1 MLADIAEAIRESNR
15 ENNLEIIR
23 SINDVGEVLYEE
35 QQRTTDEVSRQNQIE
50 GALADNVIQI
60 SENSSATEEGG
71 EGTRDNPVVTAIDKV
86 NASILSLREI
96 FVSMAEA
103 AARERLQDQE
113 DASEESGDDDSEPSS
128 KPSPFSD
135 AFNAGKKDPFGF
147 KRRFNS
153 IKRAITTRVL
163 GLLTVAGRI
172 TGVFTGMF
180 KLVTGIF
187 GRIFAV
193 VTGIVMGVDQ
203 AIKDFTNM
211 EGDLFDK
218 LTAGIFGFIEG
229 FSKIITVPL
238 DYLKRAIA
246 WISGKLGFEQFE
258 EMLNSF
264 SIAEEFEKLMDKMLG
279 FVLEIKDYIVSSGG
293 GLVSGGLRMLGFD
306 ESADKV
312 DAMVSESTAT
322 SAEDRVSSMR
332 EKDDGK
338 FGSGLMIGKEAI
350 DKSLSSRQVS
360 SEIAMQTPLG
370 DGPPMVVN
378 NYTSAPTSVN
388 TQNNIDQSGPQSVS
402 SPISGNSS
410 QSDAW
415 AM

>member
-35 QQRTTDEVSRQNQIE
+35 QQRTTDEVSRQTAME
-50 GALADNVIQI
+50 SVNVLDFARREEASVIG
-60 SENSSATEEGG
+60 ETESSG
-71 EGTRDNPVVTAIDKV
+71 DNPVVTAIDKV

-113 DASEESGDDDSEPSS
+113 DASEESGDGDSEPST

-147 KRRFNS
+147 KKRFNS
-153 IKRAITTRVL
+153 IKKAISTKVL
-163 GLLTVAGRI
+163 SLLTVAGRI

-211 EGDLFDK
+211 EGDLYDK

-238 DYLKRAIA
+238 DYLKKAIA

-279 FVLEIKDYIVSSGG
+279 FILGIKDFIVEKGG
-293 GLVSGGLRMLGFD
+293 SLISGGLRLLGFD
-306 ESADKV
+306 EKADAV
-312 DAMVSESTAT
+312 DAVVEEATKT
-322 SAEDRVSSMR
+322 SASDRVSSMR

-338 FGSGLMIGKEAI
+338 LGGGFAIAAKTIGK
-350 DKSLSSRQVS
+350 SGSSTQVS

-378 NYTSAPTSVN
+378 NYTSAPTNVS
-388 TQNNIDQSGPQSVS
+388 TQTNVDQSGPQGVA
-402 SPISGNSS
+402 SPIAGNSS

>member
-1 MLADIAEAIRESNR
+1 MLAELAEAIKESNR

-35 QQRTTDEVSRQNQIE
+35 QQRTTDEISRQTQIE
-50 GALADNVIQI
+50 GALSDNVIQI
-60 SENSSATEEGG
+60 SENPSVSEENDIESGV
-71 EGTRDNPVVTAIDKV
+71 DNNPVVAAINTV
-86 NASILSLREI
+86 NQSILSLREI
-96 FVSMAEA
+96 FIGMAEA
-103 AARERLQDQE
+103 AAREDLQDQE
-113 DASEESGDDDSEPSS
+113 NENEESDDEPTS
-128 KPSPFSD
+128 KPSPFRD
-135 AFNAGKKDPFGF
+135 AFNEGRKDPFNLK
-147 KRRFNS
+147 KRFRS
-153 IKRAITTRVL
+153 IKASIRNKVM
-163 GLLTVAGRI
+163 GLLTIAGRM

-238 DYLKRAIA
+238 DYLKKAIA
-246 WISGKLGFEQFE
+246 WIAGKLGFEQFE

-264 SIAEEFEKLMDKMLG
+264 SIAEEFEKLMEKMLG
-279 FVLEIKDYIVSSGG
+279 FILGIKDSVLSTGG
-293 GLVSGGLRMLGFD
+293 NILSKGLRLIGQD
-306 ESADKV
+306 ETADKV
-312 DAMVSESTAT
+312 DAFVSERTST
-322 SAEDRVSSMR
+322 SAEDRVSAMKER
-332 EKDDGK
+332 DDGK
-338 FGSGLMIGKEAI
+338 LGSGIMGVIEKTGTN
-350 DKSLSSRQVS
+350 RQVS
-360 SEIAMQTPLG
+360 AEIAMQTPLG

-388 TQNNIDQSGPQSVS
+388 TQNNIDQSGPQSVA
-402 SPISGNSS
+402 SPVSGNSS

>member
-35 QQRTTDEVSRQNQIE
+35 QQRTTDEVSRQTAME
-50 GALADNVIQI
+50 SVNVLDFARREEASVIG
-60 SENSSATEEGG
+60 ETESSG
-71 EGTRDNPVVTAIDKV
+71 DNPVVTAIDKV

-113 DASEESGDDDSEPSS
+113 DASEESGDGDSEPST

-147 KRRFNS
+147 KKRFNS
-153 IKRAITTRVL
+153 IKRAISTKVL
-163 GLLTVAGRI
+163 SLLTVAGRI

-211 EGDLFDK
+211 EGDLYDK

-238 DYLKRAIA
+238 DYLKKAIA

-279 FVLEIKDYIVSSGG
+279 FILGIKDSIVEKGG
-293 GLVSGGLRMLGFD
+293 SLISGGLRLLGFD
-306 ESADKV
+306 EKADAV
-312 DAMVSESTAT
+312 DAVVEEATKT
-322 SAEDRVSSMR
+322 SASDRVSSMR

-338 FGSGLMIGKEAI
+338 LGGGFAIAAKTIGK
-350 DKSLSSRQVS
+350 SGSSTQVS

-378 NYTSAPTSVN
+378 NYTSAPTNVS
-388 TQNNIDQSGPQSVS
+388 TQTNVDQSGPQGVA
-402 SPISGNSS
+402 SPIAGNSS